1 MEKREL
7 DRLFDLTHVAVADL
21 CKLHISL
28 TAIGIRVCICEKD
41 VTFTIEE
48 LTACQG
54 SVKDFLNL
62 IQNRIWRAGDKHWVA
77 KLEDENEE
85 LRKTVER
92 LEAELID
99 YRRREE

>member
-7 DRLFDLTHVAVADL
+7 DKLFDLAY
-21 CKLHISL
+21 
-28 TAIGIRVCICEKD
+28 
-41 VTFTIEE
+41 
-48 LTACQG
+48 
-54 SVKDFLNL
+54 
-62 IQNRIWRAGDKHWVA
+62 VA

-99 YRRREE
+99 YRRWEE